1 MLAWKQKKQKHTRNI
16 SGLRNQSTASPAPT
30 DSSYNPTQLRSLALS
45 SEYNG
50 DESEIEEKEDLELL
64 IHFDS
69 LKMNLQY
76 QQEYENLDENDENEE
91 YIEDWEGFNS
101 QEMGNA
107 IDAYWCGLVGWAAK
121 CIVRKQKGHWSVS
134 KKAMKAL
141 EALKASSINSDYQIH
156 ITGPQLY
163 ISKTQIFLDAT

>member
-1 MLAWKQKKQKHTRNI
+1 MLGWKQKKQKHTRNI
-16 SGLRNQSTASPAPT
+16 SGFRNQSKASPAPT

-76 QQEYENLDENDENEE
+76 Q
-91 YIEDWEGFNS
+91 
-101 QEMGNA
+101 
-107 IDAYWCGLVGWAAK
+107 
-121 CIVRKQKGHWSVS
+121 
-134 KKAMKAL
+134 
-141 EALKASSINSDYQIH
+141 
-156 ITGPQLY
+156 
-163 ISKTQIFLDAT
+163 

>member
-1 MLAWKQKKQKHTRNI
+1 MILYKKLNLQILIIYTMLGWKQKKQKHTRNI
-16 SGLRNQSTASPAPT
+16 SGLRNQSKASPAPP
-30 DSSYNPTQLRSLALS
+30 DSSYNPTQLRSLAPS

-50 DESEIEEKEDLELL
+50 DESEIEEEDLELL

-69 LKMNLQY
+69 LKMNLKY
-76 QQEYENLDENDENEE
+76 KEEYENLDENEENEE

-107 IDAYWCGLVGWAAK
+107 IAYWCGLMGWAAT

-141 EALKASSINSDYQIH
+141 EA
-156 ITGPQLY
+156 
-163 ISKTQIFLDAT
+163 

>member
-1 MLAWKQKKQKHTRNI
+1 MIIHTMLGWKQKKQKHTRNI
-16 SGLRNQSTASPAPT
+16 SGLRNQSKASPAPP
-30 DSSYNPTQLRSLALS
+30 DSSYNPTQLRSLAPS

-50 DESEIEEKEDLELL
+50 DESEIEEEDLELL

-69 LKMNLQY
+69 LKMNLKY
-76 QQEYENLDENDENEE
+76 KEEYENLDENDENEE

-107 IDAYWCGLVGWAAK
+107 IAYWCGLMGWAAT

-134 KKAMKAL
+134 KKAMRAP
-141 EALKASSINSDYQIH
+141 EASKASSINLDY
-156 ITGPQLY
+156 
-163 ISKTQIFLDAT
+163 